1 MRGPKPKYPIQLTI
15 EEEQA
20 LQRLVRARTTPQGKV
35 RRARII
41 LLANA
46 HPEVTTNVLD
56 FRPRKATKARSFSK
70 TRRKNKGKTSC
81 LRFSSYLRG
90 KKRWRDLSSYGDS
103 MNCPCFV
110 TANVLDFRPPKAT
123 KARSFSKTR
132 RKNQGKY
139 VVPWL
144 FFVAKNGGDT
154 LAVTLFLR
162 LLCFVVD

>member
-70 TRRKNKGKTSC
+70 TRRKNKGK
-81 LRFSSYLRG
+81 
-90 KKRWRDLSSYGDS
+90 
-103 MNCPCFV
+103 
-110 TANVLDFRPPKAT
+110 
-123 KARSFSKTR
+123 
-132 RKNQGKY
+132 Y
-139 VVPWL
+139 VVP
-144 FFVAKNGGDT
+144 
-154 LAVTLFLR
+154 
-162 LLCFVVD
+162 